1 MNKTNSMKKFLLLA
15 LLSIAAPALAKDDAQ
30 AVTKLDPA
38 AFLATKT
45 TIEKEIYTED
55 RYKELSDEDRKRVL
69 DALDRMADTLDGA
82 TSVQSLSAD
91 DRAQLITDQTL
102 VNTVLTQAAEDSR
115 LICTR
120 EQKVGTR
127 FKTTVCETVA
137 TRRERNEAARR
148 ALDNKARSNMA
159 PLPGG

>member
-1 MNKTNSMKKFLLLA
+1 MTNPMKKFLLLA
-15 LLSIAAPALAKDDAQ
+15 LLSIAAPVLAADDAP
-30 AVTKLDPA
+30 AVSKLDPA
-38 AFLATKT
+38 AFLTTKT

-69 DALDRMADTLDGA
+69 AALDRMADTLDGA
-82 TSVQSLSAD
+82 TTVQSLSAD

-148 ALDNKARSNMA
+148 ALDNKARSTMA